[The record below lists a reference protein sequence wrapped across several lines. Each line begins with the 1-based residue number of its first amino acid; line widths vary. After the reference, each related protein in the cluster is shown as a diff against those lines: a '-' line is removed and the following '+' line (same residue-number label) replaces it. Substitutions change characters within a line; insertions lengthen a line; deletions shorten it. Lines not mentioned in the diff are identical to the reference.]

1 MEEII
6 LKTVS
11 EVLDCPV
18 SRTTQKLDIPEW
30 GSLKMLQI
38 IMALDEIGIY
48 LPLEKIADIRGVP
61 DMIALA
67 SEDSR

>member
-38 IMALDEIGIY
+38 VMALDEIGIY

-61 DMIALA
+61 DMIVLA
-67 SEDSR
+67 SREPR

>member
-11 EVLDCPV
+11 EVLECPV
-18 SRTTQKLDIPEW
+18 SRATQKLDIPEW

-38 IMALDEIGIY
+38 VMALDEIGIY

>member
-11 EVLDCPV
+11 DVLDCPV
-18 SRTTQKLDIPEW
+18 TRTTQKLDIPEW

-38 IMALDEIGIY
+38 IMALDEIGIC
-48 LPLEKIADIRGVP
+48 LPLEKIADIQGVS
-61 DMIALA
+61 DIIALA
-67 SEDSR
+67 SGEPK

>member
-11 EVLDCPV
+11 EVLECPV
-18 SRTTQKLDIPEW
+18 SRATQKLDIPEW

-38 IMALDEIGIY
+38 VMALDEIGI
-48 LPLEKIADIRGVP
+48 
-61 DMIALA
+61 
-67 SEDSR
+67 

>member
-11 EVLDCPV
+11 EVLDCSV

-38 IMALDEIGIY
+38 IMALDEIGIC
-48 LPLEKIADIRGVP
+48 LPLEKIADIQGVP
-61 DMIALA
+61 DIIALA
-67 SEDSR
+67 SGEPK